1 MHCEIAESI
10 DRSYQPS
17 AGPVCSHAQQL
28 QLYYLEAGLVVHC
41 FFVVNPA
48 PGSENDRWLGSGS
61 GRAEAPAGPVG
72 FGSGI
77 RR

>member
-1 MHCEIAESI
+1 MNSCAQSH
-10 DRSYQPS
+10 
-17 AGPVCSHAQQL
+17 VCILHMIL
-28 QLYYLEAGLVVHC
+28 HFDAGLVVHC

-61 GRAEAPAGPVG
+61 GRAEDPPVG